1 VIWLFLIVGLL
12 LVVAVGFVAVGSAVG
27 RLEATVPPAVFE
39 VEDVVDWVA
48 ERLPDE
54 AAGQLSRTNV
64 VTIVGWYLDYFRSVG
79 LATEHGQELGEAA
92 IDAEAGRVVAH
103 LGDALDSLVAR
114 GMEEPEPLEAISVAV
129 VVDLLGVYMVEMGA
143 VGGAAGSEGGG

>member
-1 VIWLFLIVGLL
+1 
-12 LVVAVGFVAVGSAVG
+12 
-27 RLEATVPPAVFE
+27 
-39 VEDVVDWVA
+39 
-48 ERLPDE
+48 
-54 AAGQLSRTNV
+54 
-64 VTIVGWYLDYFRSVG
+64 
-79 LATEHGQELGEAA
+79 
-92 IDAEAGRVVAH
+92 VVAH